1 MKPGRTKMTKISVAV
16 SAILLSLAITDAQE
30 KTSVKAS
37 NATEQMLI
45 ANEHALLDAVAKAD
59 KGSFLSLTLPDGV
72 WTTKQGFVPMK
83 LIADGLDAY
92 HLTKWEIV
100 NPHVTWLDEDAAV
113 LLYAWT
119 GTGTYGDQPLASTT
133 MATTVWTRRNGKWL
147 AVHHQE
153 TDVSRD

>member
-1 MKPGRTKMTKISVAV
+1 
-16 SAILLSLAITDAQE
+16 
-30 KTSVKAS
+30 
-37 NATEQMLI
+37 
-45 ANEHALLDAVAKAD
+45 
-59 KGSFLSLTLPDGV
+59 
-72 WTTKQGFVPMK
+72 MK

-100 NPHVTWLDEDAAV
+100 NPRVTWLDEDAAV

-119 GTGTYGDQPLASTT
+119 GTGKYGDQPLASTT